1 MFVEM
6 RRDSMACHYTWGEN
20 CLSHACEVLR
30 PNPEGDGALEIL
42 AVMAHC
48 GNEVS
53 GDVLV
58 ESPCVT
64 PCKGSVSPGALDWQQ
79 DLDRCTKEDARD

>member
-1 MFVEM
+1 
-6 RRDSMACHYTWGEN
+6 MACYYTWGDN

-30 PNPEGDGALEIL
+30 PDPEGDSALEIL

-53 GDVLV
+53 GDVLIK
-58 ESPCVT
+58 SPCIT
-64 PCKGSVSPGALDWQQ
+64 PCKGSVSPGAQQGLDM
-79 DLDRCTKEDARD
+79 CTKDVCLFMVPGIECRS

>member
-1 MFVEM
+1 MV
-6 RRDSMACHYTWGEN
+6 CHCTWGNN
-20 CLSHACEVLR
+20 CLSHACKMFR
-30 PNPEGDGALEIL
+30 PDPEGDSALEIL

-58 ESPCVT
+58 ESPCIT
-64 PCKGSVSPGALDWQQ
+64 SYKGSV
-79 DLDRCTKEDARD
+79 